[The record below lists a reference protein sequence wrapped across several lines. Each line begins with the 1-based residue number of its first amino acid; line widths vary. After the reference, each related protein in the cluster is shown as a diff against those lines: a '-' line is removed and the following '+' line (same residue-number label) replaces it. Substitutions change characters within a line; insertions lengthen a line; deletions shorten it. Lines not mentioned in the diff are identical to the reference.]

1 VLRQG
6 DDPGGD
12 KERERMNPR
21 VDVRPDRTHLIANL
35 HAVRGTTAEGPPSSD
50 AARRGR
56 RPPSAKRQI
65 LLVEDDRGIRD
76 TLQETLE
83 DEGYAVAT
91 AENGRDA
98 LEALRGGA
106 RPDLIVLDLRMPVMD
121 GWQFRAAQKS
131 DAAIAGIPVLAISAD
146 GSAKAE
152 AIDAQAYLRKPLS
165 TDALLETVG
174 RIIADVEREALLGRL
189 EEAERF
195 AALGRL
201 AASVGHEINN
211 PLAYV
216 SMNVELTTNEL
227 ASLAHRPAAP
237 IDLDGLLAMLRECRV
252 GLDRIRDVVRDLQR
266 LSRTSQ
272 PRREPFSM
280 NELLDET
287 LAMARNH
294 VEHRATVRKV
304 YGQLPA
310 TVGDR
315 SALGQV
321 LLNLVLNAA
330 QALPEGRAD
339 ANEIALTTFTA
350 GGEITVEIRDS
361 GAGIAPDVLPHIF
374 DPFYTTKRIG
384 EGTGLGLA
392 VSCRIVADHGGRI
405 DVASE
410 LGHGSAFRVVL
421 PLVELAPGA
430 EPELAAGDT
439 TPRPLIRPARARVL
453 VIDDVLAVG
462 QTVAA
467 ALTEEYD
474 VTVVTRASDAFA
486 RLAAG
491 ETFDVILCDLL
502 MPKIGGR
509 EVFERLTA
517 EWPHAAPNVVFMT
530 GGAFTPESREFLERS
545 GQRLLAKPFRI
556 DDLRAVVRAQ
566 LGERGRGRN

>member
-1 VLRQG
+1 
-6 DDPGGD
+6 
-12 KERERMNPR
+12 MNPQ
-21 VDVRPDRTHLIANL
+21 VQPDRTHLIANL
-35 HAVRGTTAEGPPSSD
+35 LGVRGTSTGGPPGGD
-50 AARRGR
+50 PARRGR
-56 RPPSAKRQI
+56 RPPTVKKEI

-76 TLQETLE
+76 TVKEVLE

-98 LEALRGGA
+98 LETLRSGA
-106 RPDLIVLDLRMPVMD
+106 SPDLIVLDLRMPVMD

-131 DAAIAGIPVLAISAD
+131 DAAIADIPVLAISAD

-152 AIDAQAYLRKPLS
+152 AIDAHAYLRKPLS
-165 TDALLETVG
+165 TEALLEVVS
-174 RIIADVEREALLGRL
+174 RIIADGEREALLGRL

-216 SMNVELTTNEL
+216 SMNVELTTHEL
-227 ASLAHRPAAP
+227 ASHARRPAAP
-237 IDLDGLLAMLRECRV
+237 MDLDALLTMLRECRV
-252 GLDRIRDVVRDLQR
+252 GLDRIRDVVKDLQR

-272 PRREPFSM
+272 PRREPFSL

-294 VEHRATVRKV
+294 VEHRATVRKA
-304 YGQLPA
+304 YGQLPPA
-310 TVGDR
+310 VGDR

-321 LLNLVLNAA
+321 LLNLILNAA

-339 ANEIALTTFTA
+339 VNEIALTTLA
-350 GGEITVEIRDS
+350 ADGELTVEIRDT
-361 GAGIAPDVLPHIF
+361 GTGIAPEVLPHIF
-374 DPFYTTKRIG
+374 DPFFTTKRIG

-410 LGHGSAFRVVL
+410 LGRGSAFRVVL
-421 PLVELAPGA
+421 PLVEPAA
-430 EPELAAGDT
+430 ADRPESAAAAD
-439 TPRPLIRPARARVL
+439 RPMPLVRPARARVL
-453 VIDDVLAVG
+453 VIDDVAAVG
-462 QTVAA
+462 QTIAA
-467 ALTEEYD
+467 ALSEEYD
-474 VTVVTRASDAFA
+474 VTVVTRASDAFS
-486 RLAAG
+486 RLGAG

-509 EVFERLTA
+509 EVFERLSA

-530 GGAFTPESREFLERS
+530 GGAFTPESREFLDRS
-545 GQRLLAKPFRI
+545 GQRILAKPFRI
-556 DDLRAVVRAQ
+556 DELRAVVEAQ
-566 LGERGRGRN
+566 LGERDRRRN